1 MLFLQVWR
9 RRRFMV
15 HMKRALP
22 EAETS
27 ERIWGKQ
34 DKTELGHIGKW
45 GRGETGDQESK
56 RAERV
61 KKNQHC
67 HVWIM

>member
-1 MLFLQVWR
+1 MPFLQVWR

-15 HMKRALP
+15 DMKRALP

-34 DKTELGHIGKW
+34 DQTELGHMGKW
-45 GRGETGDQESK
+45 REGRD
-56 RAERV
+56 RRPRV
-61 KKNQHC
+61 
-67 HVWIM
+67 